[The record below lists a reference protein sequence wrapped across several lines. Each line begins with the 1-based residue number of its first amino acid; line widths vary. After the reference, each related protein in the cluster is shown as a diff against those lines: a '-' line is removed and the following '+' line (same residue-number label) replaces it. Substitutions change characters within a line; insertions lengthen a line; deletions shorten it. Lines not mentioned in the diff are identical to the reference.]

1 VLKELRADNYG
12 RVRSLFGPIGYNLA
26 IDSIVTCLSPG
37 SIYVDD
43 LDNPRLALIWTQS
56 RVFLGGQAQDK
67 ATLLA
72 LQRTLYEVYYP
83 DAVTSGVVAF
93 TLHFTPGWDKLIE
106 RVLAEKHLMPDIR
119 HYYELDASGMGM
131 RLALPAKY
139 ELKAVNETLLANSG
153 LKHLDR
159 LIAEM
164 QSERPSVEDFL
175 TRSFGY
181 CAICDESIVAWCM
194 SEYNCDDYCEIGI
207 FTDESHRRLGLAAAT
222 ATAVFGH
229 ASKQG
234 ISNIGWHCWESN
246 EASIALALKLGF
258 MLNTR
263 YPVYFGYID
272 PLQNLTVN
280 GYISLRRGDARRA
293 VEWFEQAQALGDL
306 PPWAIPHMEQAKLEN
321 MRYVSE

>member
-1 VLKELRADNYG
+1 MLKELRTDNYG
-12 RVRSLFGPIGYNLA
+12 LARSLFDPIGYNLT
-26 IDSIVTCLSPG
+26 IESILTGLSPG

-43 LDNPRLALIWTQS
+43 PDNPRVALTWTQS
-56 RVFLGGQAQDK
+56 RVFLSGHAQDE

-72 LQRTLYEVYYP
+72 LQRTLYEVFYP
-83 DAVTSGVVAF
+83 DAVISGMVAF
-93 TLHFTPGWDKLIE
+93 TLHYTPGWERLIE

-119 HYYELDASGMGM
+119 HYYELDSSGMGM
-131 RLALPAKY
+131 RSVLPAAY
-139 ELKAVNETLLANSG
+139 ELKSVNGKILTNSG
-153 LKHLDR
+153 LEHLDD

-175 TRSFGY
+175 ARSFGY
-181 CAICDESIVAWCM
+181 CAIYDESIVAWCM
-194 SEYNCDDYCEIGI
+194 SEYNCGDCCEIGI

-222 ATAVFGH
+222 ATAVFVH

-234 ISNIGWHCWESN
+234 IYNIGWHCWESN
-246 EASIALALKLGF
+246 EASITLALKLGF
-258 MLNTR
+258 TLHTR

-280 GYISLRRGDARRA
+280 GYMSLRRGDARRA

-321 MRYVSE
+321 IR